1 MNQMD
6 ISYDSERDDFSPMNF
21 GYSENNLFSQKNLN
35 FYDYNSEKDYL
46 FNNNLGDRV
55 DVHFNSDDEDFVDCN
70 QRKGNLFTNELSNI
84 KDNLYIPLFINAINS
99 NNNTNKEA
107 NLAELYD
114 KKQKTK
120 AIFEVKKEEISEI
133 PEVIKDIKELP
144 PKYFSD
150 NSINDI
156 IKQFNISDKM
166 KFDLL
171 LNTNIEN
178 NDIDKIKSVLESD
191 KIKRTKKINDISYR
205 SDNILSKIINLI
217 NLSLL
222 NFINKLIRSLYSKEE
237 IKKILEQLNLLKKI
251 SEKDL
256 KEVIKNND
264 YEFRYELTKKDE
276 KLKLL
281 NWTLKDYFST
291 NISSKFKY
299 PINYNKLV
307 IEKILEEK
315 TNKDIF
321 EFILNDLLII
331 DWLEIF
337 LYKKDLSELKKF
349 NLLNDDKKDKIEKN
363 LERVD
368 KYINDK
374 YINKYFK
381 NDKNYYH
388 CFILIIYNLKRY
400 LINKEA
406 RNRNKKEKKEEI
418 EENEELMS
426 LMDIKKFQN

>member
-6 ISYDSERDDFSPMNF
+6 ISYDSERD
-21 GYSENNLFSQKNLN
+21 
-35 FYDYNSEKDYL
+35 YL

-55 DVHFNSDDEDFVDCN
+55 DIHFNSDDEDFVDCN

-84 KDNLYIPLFINAINS
+84 KDNLYIPLFTNAINS
-99 NNNTNKEA
+99 NNNSNKEA
-107 NLAELYD
+107 NLAELCD

-120 AIFEVKKEEISEI
+120 DIFEVKKEEITEI
-133 PEVIKDIKELP
+133 PKVIKDIKELP
-144 PKYFSD
+144 PKYFSE

-156 IKQFNISDKM
+156 IKQINICGEM
-166 KFDLL
+166 QFELL

-178 NDIDKIKSVLESD
+178 NDIKKIKSVLESD
-191 KIKRTKKINDISYR
+191 KIKRVKKNSDNSYR
-205 SDNILSKIINLI
+205 SDSILSKIINLI

-251 SEKDL
+251 SGKDL
-256 KEVIKNND
+256 KEIIKNND

-349 NLLNDDKKDKIEKN
+349 SLLNDDKKDKIEKN

-418 EENEELMS
+418 EENEE
-426 LMDIKKFQN
+426 

>member
-6 ISYDSERDDFSPMNF
+6 ISYDSERDDFSPMNS
-21 GYSENNLFSQKNLN
+21 GYSQNNLFSQKNLN

-178 NDIDKIKSVLESD
+178 NDIEKIKCVLESD
-191 KIKRTKKINDISYR
+191 KIKRTKKNSDISYR

-264 YEFRYELTKKDE
+264 YQFRYELTKKDE

-349 NLLNDDKKDKIEKN
+349 SLLNDDKKDKIEKN

-418 EENEELMS
+418 EENEE
-426 LMDIKKFQN
+426 

>member
-6 ISYDSERDDFSPMNF
+6 ISYDSERDDFPPMNL

-178 NDIDKIKSVLESD
+178 NDIEKIKCVLESD
-191 KIKRTKKINDISYR
+191 KIKRTKKNSDISYR

-363 LERVD
+363 LERID

-418 EENEELMS
+418 EENEE
-426 LMDIKKFQN
+426 

>member
-6 ISYDSERDDFSPMNF
+6 ISYDSERDDFSPMNL

-84 KDNLYIPLFINAINS
+84 KDNLYISLFINAINS

-120 AIFEVKKEEISEI
+120 AIFEVKKKEISEI
-133 PEVIKDIKELP
+133 PDVIKDIKELP

-171 LNTNIEN
+171 LNINIEN

-191 KIKRTKKINDISYR
+191 KIKRTKKNSDISYR

-264 YEFRYELTKKDE
+264 YAFRYELTKKDE

-349 NLLNDDKKDKIEKN
+349 SLLNDDKKDKIEKN
-363 LERVD
+363 LERID

-418 EENEELMS
+418 EENEE
-426 LMDIKKFQN
+426 

>member
-6 ISYDSERDDFSPMNF
+6 ISYDSERDDFSPMNL

-166 KFDLL
+166 KFDLQ

-178 NDIDKIKSVLESD
+178 NDIEKIKCVLESD
-191 KIKRTKKINDISYR
+191 KIKRTKKNSDISYR

-299 PINYNKLV
+299 PIYYNKLV

-315 TNKDIF
+315 TNKEIF

-363 LERVD
+363 LERID

-418 EENEELMS
+418 EENEE
-426 LMDIKKFQN
+426 